1 MLDPSSAEV
10 YHRRDEAL
18 AAWAWGNN
26 MRILVVDDDP
36 EIVSFVK
43 RGLTYEGYSVD
54 TAGDG
59 TEALVKARERE
70 PDLVVL
76 DIMMPGLDG
85 IEVSKRLRQ
94 ASDVPILML
103 TAKGTVADK
112 VSGLE
117 SGADDYLVKPFA
129 FDELLARVRAL
140 LRRRQ
145 PKEGEVLRFGDLSLN
160 TATREVKRGNQAIQ
174 LTAQEFDLLE
184 LFMRHPRQVLKRGT
198 IYDRVWGYDF
208 GGESNVIEVYV
219 RYLRS
224 KLEAEGRPRLIH
236 TVRGVGYVLRE

>member
-1 MLDPSSAEV
+1 
-10 YHRRDEAL
+10 
-18 AAWAWGNN
+18 

-36 EIVSFVK
+36 EIVSFLR
-43 RGLTYEGYSVD
+43 RGLAYEGYKVD
-54 TAGDG
+54 TAADG
-59 TEALVKARERE
+59 LEALAKARDRE
-70 PDLVVL
+70 PDLVIL
-76 DIMMPGLDG
+76 DIMMPGIDG

-94 ASDVPILML
+94 GGDVPVLML

-112 VSGLE
+112 VVGLE

-145 PKEGEVLRFGDLSLN
+145 SSGEETLRFSDLSMSI
-160 TATREVKRGNQAIQ
+160 ATREVKRGNDLID

-184 LFMRHPRQVLKRGT
+184 LFIRHPRQVLKRDL
-198 IYDRVWGYDF
+198 IYERVWGYDF
-208 GGESNVIEVYV
+208 EGESNVIEVYI
-219 RYLRS
+219 RYLRT
-224 KLEAEGRPRLIH
+224 KLEVGDRPRLIH

>member
-1 MLDPSSAEV
+1 
-10 YHRRDEAL
+10 
-18 AAWAWGNN
+18 

-43 RGLTYEGYSVD
+43 RGLAYEGYKVD
-54 TAGDG
+54 TAADG
-59 TEALVKARERE
+59 SEALTKARERE

-76 DIMMPGLDG
+76 DVMMPGIDG
-85 IEVSKRLRQ
+85 IEVAKRLRQ
-94 ASDVPILML
+94 GGEVPILML

-112 VSGLE
+112 VAGFE
-117 SGADDYLVKPFA
+117 SGADDYLVKPFS

-145 PKEGEVLRFGDLSLN
+145 PKEGDFLQFSDLSLN
-160 TATREVKRGNQAIQ
+160 TSTREVKRSHEVIE

-184 LFMRHPRQVLKRGT
+184 LFMRHPRQVLKRDL

-208 GGESNVIEVYV
+208 SFESNVIEVYV

-224 KLEAEGRPRLIH
+224 KLEANGGPRLIQ
-236 TVRGVGYVLRE
+236 TVRGVGYVLKE